1 MKIFFLFITYIK
13 NNNFMLLYL
22 FFAKNLNPFHQN
34 TNLNLRLKMCKK
46 GQGWFKLNLFIII

>member
-1 MKIFFLFITYIK
+1 
-13 NNNFMLLYL
+13 MLLYL
-22 FFAKNLNPFHQN
+22 FFSKNLNPFHQN